1 MGDQDGV
8 QFHEGYQSPVAVLG
22 AFPVCLQP
30 LRDGGVGKYQCI

>member
-8 QFHEGYQSPVAVLG
+8 RVHEGYQSPVAVLG

-30 LRDGGVGKYQCI
+30 L